1 MIRKKIKINETSND
15 PTYYG
20 AITVPPDDSGTSH
33 VSVLAPDGSAV
44 SVTSTI
50 NQVLVKLH
58 YNNFDL
64 DFQKININFEN
75 VYIIYLYKQKK
86 KKKRYIFLISIIN
99 LTVLG
104 Q

>member
-1 MIRKKIKINETSND
+1 MIQKKIKINETSND

-58 YNNFDL
+58 YNNFD
-64 DFQKININFEN
+64 FSKNKYQFEN
-75 VYIIYLYKQKK
+75 AYITYITKK
-86 KKKRYIFLISIIN
+86 KKKKKIYLLISILLI